1 MQLFHSNEFF
11 FLFFHAFRWST
22 TNKTILLH
30 YSYRKDSLSV
40 WRESI
45 MNLIYSTM
53 DFLKRLFRRP
63 TNRQIEPVDTAL
75 LNYLDGLQNIQPEP
89 GDTHEILLD
98 KASRLIKNHCE
109 FYGYNIPPPHTS
121 LDLARHLESLNAT
134 TPAGLVLLV
143 QRGSAIFLKA
153 IVHSAYSIYT

>member
-1 MQLFHSNEFF
+1 
-11 FLFFHAFRWST
+11 
-22 TNKTILLH
+22 
-30 YSYRKDSLSV
+30 
-40 WRESI
+40 